1 MFRKMRRSD
10 KEMSQEKTLELLT
23 RGEDGILGTISDNG
37 YIYKVFDKLGYLNN
51 KIYFHCAKEG
61 HKLDNIKRNDK
72 VSFTVYD
79 NVEVVG
85 EKLTT
90 LYESLVVFGRAKVI
104 DANREIL
111 LALVNKY
118 SNLEQE
124 KILKMIDNEINI
136 TSLVE
141 IEIDHITGKIGKS

>member
-1 MFRKMRRSD
+1 MFKKMRRSD
-10 KEMSQEKTLELLT
+10 KEMSYEKTLELLT

-37 YIYKVFDKLGYLNN
+37 YPYTVVVNYVYLNN

-61 HKLDNIKRNDK
+61 HKLDNIRRNEK

-79 NVEVVG
+79 NVEVLG

-90 LYESLVVFGRAKVI
+90 LYESLVVFGKAKVI
-104 DANREIL
+104 DANREVL

-118 SNLEQE
+118 ASIDQE
-124 KILKMIDNEINI
+124 KVLKMIDNEFNI

>member
-1 MFRKMRRSD
+1 MFKKMRRSD
-10 KEMSQEKTLELLT
+10 KEMSKEKTLELLT

-37 YIYKVFDKLGYLNN
+37 YPYTVVVNYVFLNN

-61 HKLDNIKRNDK
+61 HKLDNIKRNNK

-90 LYESLVVFGRAKVI
+90 LYESLVVFGKAKVI

-118 SNLEQE
+118 ANLDQE
-124 KILKMIDNEINI
+124 KILKMIDNEIDI

>member
-10 KEMSQEKTLELLT
+10 KEMSKEKTLELLT

-37 YIYKVFDKLGYLNN
+37 YPYTVVVNYVYLNN
-51 KIYFHCAKEG
+51 KIYFHCAIEG
-61 HKLDNIKRNDK
+61 HKIENINRNDK

-79 NVEVVG
+79 NVKVVG

-90 LYESLVVFGRAKVI
+90 FYESLVVFGRAKVI
-104 DANREIL
+104 DANREVL

-118 SNLEQE
+118 ASLDQE